1 MMMADPEQQTQQQ
14 TTVKAEQV
22 RMAAAS
28 GVRLLDDK
36 DLKVPMDI
44 AIDGS
49 LSILRMLLVS
59 VANGQLIFS
68 SPPKADQ
75 TTSLANGDKS
85 DA

>member
-1 MMMADPEQQTQQQ
+1 MTDQEQQ

-22 RMAAAS
+22 RVAAAS

-36 DLKVPMDI
+36 DMKVPMDI
-44 AIDGS
+44 AINGS
-49 LSILRMLLVS
+49 LGILRMLLVG

-75 TTSLANGDKS
+75 TSSLVNGDKT